1 MGKKSILVIGTTD
14 TKGKELLFLKQQIQ
28 RKNFD
33 VIIIDV
39 SMGSDPLF
47 EAEVSPAEI
56 ARLGG
61 MSIEEIRLSDYRH
74 IVTKVME
81 KGTVEKVKQL
91 YIAGE
96 VGGIIAV
103 GGVTMALLGA
113 PAMNSLPFGIP
124 KLIVCPGAMPAYV
137 PRWFEAKDMVVMQSV
152 VDFAGLNPLVK
163 NILTR
168 AAGAICGMAQDTE
181 ELMLQLPDKSVA
193 ITELGYSEN
202 CAKLVRQHLEE
213 KGYCVYPFH
222 AQGIG
227 DRAMDDLIR
236 QGLFDG
242 VVDIVSAGV
251 IEEMFSGTRAAG
263 PERLEAAGNRGLPQ
277 VIAPCSVNIT
287 NAGPARQEAEK
298 YTSREKKFKQDELRI
313 LTRFNREEL
322 IAAAKV
328 YAEKLNKAKGP
339 VKFLFPCRGWS
350 SLDRK
355 GSILHDPEQDKVFIE
370 ELKRNV
376 KSEIEIEEVDCHLED
391 PEFALALVESFVG
404 IDQQK
409 ESNYSL

>member
-1 MGKKSILVIGTTD
+1 MGKKYILVIGTTD
-14 TKGKELLFLKQQIQ
+14 TKGKEILFLKRQIQ
-28 RKNFD
+28 RRKCD
-33 VIIIDV
+33 VILIDV

-56 ARLGG
+56 AQLGG
-61 MSIEEIRLSDYRH
+61 MSIEEIRLSDDRH
-74 IVTKVME
+74 TVTQVME

-91 YIAGE
+91 HVAGE
-96 VGGIIAV
+96 IGGIIAV
-103 GGVTMALLGA
+103 GGLTMALLGA
-113 PAMNSLPFGIP
+113 HAMNSLPFGIP
-124 KLIVCPGAMPAYV
+124 KFIVCPGAMPAYV
-137 PRWFEAKDMVVMQSV
+137 PTLFEAMDMIVMQSL
-152 VDFAGLNPLVK
+152 VDFAGLNALVK

-168 AAGAICGMAQDTE
+168 AAGAICGMVEDTE
-181 ELMLQLPDKSVA
+181 ELILQLPNKSVA

-242 VVDIVSAGV
+242 VIDIVSAGV

-287 NAGPARQEAEK
+287 NAGPARKEAEK
-298 YTSREKKFKQDELRI
+298 YTSREKKLKQDELRI
-313 LTRFNREEL
+313 LTRFNSEEL
-322 IAAAKV
+322 ITAAKV
-328 YAEKLNKAKGP
+328 YADKLNKAEGP
-339 VKFLFPCRGWS
+339 VRFLSPTRGWS

-355 GSILHDPEQDKVFIE
+355 GSILHDPEEDKVFIE
-370 ELKRNV
+370 ELRRNV
-376 KSEIEIEEVDCHLED
+376 KPEIEIEEVDCHLED

-404 IDQQK
+404 IDRQK
-409 ESNYSL
+409 